1 MHGSRVQ
8 YLSQPVDLLALNRAH
23 PERYPFLL
31 ESASG
36 PSLDMGQQGRYDI
49 LFGFPAAHLCL
60 HADGNISAA
69 GFVASGSDFL
79 SNLDRWFAQDKSE
92 QEGDLPFQGG
102 WFLYLGYELAAQIEP
117 VLRLP
122 AATDG
127 LPVALA
133 VRCPAGV
140 VHDRLLNRSLLVAEA
155 GHEGLLE
162 QMSVDI
168 SAEACPSRHKLPVK
182 ARIHEDPPDSFI
194 DSVRRI
200 RDYIRAGDVFQT
212 NLSRGWRI
220 ELEDNPGPASLY
232 GQLRRANP
240 APFSGLMQWEGISLL
255 SSSPER
261 LVHARAGLVETRPIA
276 GTHPRVQDHA
286 LDTEQ
291 AQALLA
297 HPKER
302 AEHVMLI
309 DLERNDLGRICE
321 PGSVFVNEFMSL
333 ETYSHVHHIVSNVQG
348 RLRPGILPGAIVRAV
363 FPGGTITGCPKI
375 RCMQIIAEL
384 EGQGRGAYTGS
395 MGYLD
400 RSGALDLNILIRTLV
415 LKEDVGRLRAGA
427 GIVADSEPCRE
438 LEETRAKALG
448 LLRLFEPVS

>member
-8 YLSQPVDLLALNRAH
+8 YLSQPVDKLALHRSH
-23 PERYPFLL
+23 PKRYPFLL
-31 ESASG
+31 ESTSG
-36 PSLDMGQQGRYDI
+36 PSLGVGQQGRYDI
-49 LFGFPAAHLCL
+49 LFGFPTAHICL
-60 HADGNISAA
+60 HADGHISAE
-69 GFVASGSDFL
+69 GFVPSGQDFL
-79 SNLDRWFAQDKSE
+79 SNLDRWFAQDNAE
-92 QEGDLPFQGG
+92 PLAELPFQGG
-102 WFLYLGYELAAQIEP
+102 WFLYLGYELAGQIEP
-117 VLRLP
+117 VLMLP
-122 AATDG
+122 AAADG

-133 VRCPAGV
+133 VRCHAGV

-155 GHEGLLE
+155 GYESLLE
-162 QMSVDI
+162 QMSADI
-168 SAEACPSRHKLPVK
+168 SAEGCHSWQLVRTK
-182 ARIHEDPPDSFI
+182 ARIQEDLPDKFI
-194 DSVRRI
+194 DAVHRI

-212 NLSRGWRI
+212 NLSRSWHI
-220 ELEDNPGPASLY
+220 ELEGNPGPARLY
-232 GQLRRANP
+232 GLLRRVNP
-240 APFSGLMQWEGISLL
+240 APFSGLMQWGDVALL

-261 LVHARAGLVETRPIA
+261 LVHARGGLVETRPIA

-291 AQALLA
+291 AQALLG

-321 PGSVFVNEFMSL
+321 PGSVFVNEFMLL
-333 ETYSHVHHIVSNVQG
+333 ETYTHVHHIVSNVQG
-348 RLRPGILPGAIVRAV
+348 RLRAGVKPGAIIRAV

-384 EGQGRGAYTGS
+384 EGLGRGAYTGS

-415 LKEDVGRLRAGA
+415 MKQNLGILRAGA
-427 GIVADSEPCRE
+427 GIVADSEPVRE

-448 LLRLFEPVS
+448 LLRLFEAVS